1 MSLGRVGREGEWWE
15 KEERLYVCMS
25 REVCG
30 MIGMLG
36 MRDIISLPHSVTKAG
51 GHLASPTCSWP
62 LSPYMEIC

>member
-15 KEERLYVCMS
+15 KEERLYVCMG
-25 REVCG
+25 REVSG

-36 MRDIISLPHSVTKAG
+36 MWDIISLPLSVTKAG
-51 GHLASPTCSWP
+51 GHLASPTCTWS